1 MDQAT
6 AENDVRD
13 LLERLQRSLPQVE
26 QWIVDLRARH
36 FQQSIAASE
45 VEFPRLA
52 AHFPVELLEATR
64 IVSVGRLPFPP
75 VSSYGLPEFEAMANM
90 PMAGI
95 TFHDMY
101 FVQPSY
107 SSEGIHFHELVHVV
121 QWSTLGVRDFLLTY
135 ALGILQYGYAESP
148 LEAIAYQ
155 LQARFEQGIALPLI
169 TEPVARH
176 AVEAR
181 EAASVVFRAH
191 GLAPWDAERQ

>member
-1 MDQAT
+1 
-6 AENDVRD
+6 VRD
-13 LLERLQRSLPQVE
+13 LLERLQRALPQVE
-26 QWIVDLRARH
+26 QWIVDLRARY
-36 FQQSIAASE
+36 FQESIAASE
-45 VEFPRLA
+45 VDFPRLA
-52 AHFPVELLEATR
+52 AHFPMDLLEATR
-64 IVSVGRLPFPP
+64 VASVGRLPFPP
-75 VSSYGLPEFEAMANM
+75 VSSYGLPEFEGLANM

-95 TFHDMY
+95 TFDDMY

-155 LQARFEQGIALPLI
+155 LQARFERGIALPLI

-176 AVEAR
+176 AIEAR
-181 EAASVVFRAH
+181 EAASAVFRAH
-191 GLAPWDAERQ
+191 GLE